1 MTDTS
6 NRLSKC
12 LFTVKTFS
20 ISYST
25 NHLSSTPTYYWL
37 IRPVMQKVGK
47 SWNANANA
55 NAGKV
60 KILFYVQLG
69 AEKPK
74 LSGFFAC
81 IVGAKIKK
89 IISIQVFEK

>member
-1 MTDTS
+1 MTDTI

-60 KILFYVQLG
+60 KILFYVLFIYF
-69 AEKPK
+69 K
-74 LSGFFAC
+74 LYVFFAC
-81 IVGAKIKK
+81 IVSAKIKK
-89 IISIQVFEK
+89 IISIQVF